1 MHVLFKNEKGRTSA
15 HLHVLVLTASAETH
29 NMTSKIMLK
38 GLLTYLPLCTMTMV
52 CDLCPKKTLV
62 RAYGWTHT
70 QMGSS
75 KNEREIV
82 VYVGGGLNRWLEH
95 RLIRDGIGIKLL
107 LGWDFS

>member
-1 MHVLFKNEKGRTSA
+1 
-15 HLHVLVLTASAETH
+15 
-29 NMTSKIMLK
+29 
-38 GLLTYLPLCTMTMV
+38 MTMV

-75 KNEREIV
+75 NNEREIV

-95 RLIRDGIGIKLL
+95 GLIRDGIGIKLL
-107 LGWDFS
+107 LGWDFSLR